1 MELTA
6 VARMPPPTVE
16 TCTQLLR
23 MKLTQ
28 AVLNT
33 AGYALDTMSSEGHV
47 VGTSVGPS
55 QFGKPAARSV
65 GASAAKDDS
74 DSDDPPSPTPPPRI
88 ESRKHST
95 APVILLAS
103 FDVESKDTDSKT
115 ARDMP
120 SARTRAA
127 EEKPGGY
134 SSFAVHVP
142 APAKALP
149 SDSMQAES
157 CRVPESQQS
166 RASTWN
172 AQPVKTG
179 LSGMSDSREPPPQ
192 PRASPATVTTS
203 TPSVT
208 KPATIS
214 HAPISQPVQPSPT
227 VDGFD
232 WEEVEELDLL

>member
-23 MKLTQ
+23 LKLTQ

-33 AGYALDTMSSEGHV
+33 AGYALDTMSSEGHT

-55 QFGKPAARSV
+55 QFGKSAARSA
-65 GASAAKDDS
+65 GASAAKEDS

-115 ARDMP
+115 ARDIP

-134 SSFAVHVP
+134 SSSVVHVP

-149 SDSMQAES
+149 SDAIQIES
-157 CRVPESQQS
+157 YRAPEAQHS
-166 RASTWN
+166 RASRWE
-172 AQPVKTG
+172 AQPVKAVHSG
-179 LSGMSDSREPPPQ
+179 LSDSLESRT
-192 PRASPATVTTS
+192 SPTTATGS
-203 TPSVT
+203 TPSVV
-208 KPATIS
+208 KPATVS
-214 HAPISQPVQPSPT
+214 RTPITQPIQPSPT